1 MIPPF
6 QEDGYLPKGIHETT
20 WQEIYER
27 LSFSPH
33 RIKLLEGLWDVIQDL
48 REVGCQEIYIDGS
61 FVKYILEP
69 NDIDICYSETN
80 VNFKKMKEEFPELSN
95 ITWPRLEQKER
106 YQCEILPSK
115 GLLIDE
121 DDKPYY
127 WLEYFQ
133 KTKKSDQEKG
143 ILNLKIEDIR

>member
-20 WQEIYER
+20 WQEINER

-69 NDIDICYSETN
+69 NDIDICYSE
-80 VNFKKMKEEFPELSN
+80 
-95 ITWPRLEQKER
+95 

-143 ILNLKIEDIR
+143 ILNLKIEDI